1 MNPSLA
7 VQAAPL
13 GNRHQNQQWLEI
25 VDNVEKLMQ
34 ESLALDEKMERLT
47 KKKKENLHKISIW
60 IGKMTRFEFGH
71 VEDDRDDPRNGD
83 ENLVAD
89 NYDGLKEEESILVQ
103 KIVEST
109 NNLRDHKNL
118 LKDLEKGAGHD
129 ENWKEQF
136 EKVQEYQALHQKYK
150 ISKELRLESIRQELR
165 RIERGDLGAVAETS
179 YGSVGRKKIIKE
191 KFVMHQAAASTSGEA
206 GPSRSPI
213 SPRKRKLNESVV
225 DCGLIKKKIS
235 LKEKDAMIPKVLKIE
250 EPSPPNPHECNF
262 CGKSFTSAAP
272 LASHLVKHYTQFG
285 EKYDCPFPTCNFAA
299 TQENLTKHMRSKHTK
314 EQLFSCSHCTIKFY
328 TMDAKVGHEKKHD
341 QPAVWAQCD
350 QQACRMFYQVARGNC
365 RCAKK

>member
-7 VQAAPL
+7 AQAAPL
-13 GNRHQNQQWLEI
+13 GNLPQNQQWLET
-25 VDNVEKLMQ
+25 VDNVEKLME
-34 ESLALDEKMERLT
+34 ESLALDEKMERLS
-47 KKKKENLHKISIW
+47 KKKRENLRQISIC
-60 IGKMTRFEFGH
+60 IGKMSRFEFGQ
-71 VEDDRDDPRNGD
+71 VEDNGGDPRNED
-83 ENLVAD
+83 ENLVAE
-89 NYDGLKEEESILVQ
+89 NYDGLKEEENILVQ
-103 KIVEST
+103 KIAEST

-136 EKVQEYQALHQKYK
+136 EKVQKYRALHQKYK

-235 LKEKDAMIPKVLKIE
+235 LREKDAMVPKVLKIE

-285 EKYDCPFPTCNFAA
+285 EKFDCPFPTCNFAA

-314 EQLFSCSHCTIKFY
+314 EQLFSCSHCTIRFY

-350 QQACRMFYQVARGNC
+350 QPACRMFYQVARGNC